1 LEGPK
6 KHVGIEKV
14 DVLGT
19 VPLKGEFASPDGMML
34 RAREVL
40 IAPDG
45 LVAVHQHNGRPGV
58 AYIINGEMTEHRAG
72 AGGPVVKKAGDTAFE
87 KTGVAHWWK
96 NTGKTI
102 AKLIVVDLVP
112 VKN

>member
-1 LEGPK
+1 MEGPK

-58 AYIINGEMTEHRAG
+58 AYIINGEMTEQRAG

-102 AKLIVVDLVP
+102 AKLIVVNLLP